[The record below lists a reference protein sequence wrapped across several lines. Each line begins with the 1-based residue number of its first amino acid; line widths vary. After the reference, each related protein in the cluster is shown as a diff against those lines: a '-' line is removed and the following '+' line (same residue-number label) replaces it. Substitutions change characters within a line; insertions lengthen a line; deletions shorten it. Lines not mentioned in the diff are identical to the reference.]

1 MKNWIRFAIACIAV
15 GVVGM
20 SIFGFEFGDDR
31 IAYEKQFAFSKAG
44 THSLVMRTD
53 SSTYIQFVPS
63 EDEQISVLFKG
74 KWHQDA
80 INRIEQT
87 ALEGSTLTIDTSAKD
102 SFQFLSFNLDF
113 SDNRIEVRIPS
124 DKTLDEL
131 VLDNISSNNDITG
144 VQARHVSISSTSGDF
159 NLEDV
164 QANQLTVN
172 LSSGNLDMK
181 DVTAK
186 DSASFDMISGEIE
199 LENLTSSRIAV
210 KLQSGSI
217 EAAGIQGQLEVK
229 STSGDIEIEDLHGD
243 ASIEVQSGN
252 VEVSQSV
259 RGNLD
264 IRAVSGDVDVI
275 AAHDFAGFYDVQAVS
290 GSVHAP
296 ESPRTGTELIKVRT
310 TSGNIQIEQP

>member
-1 MKNWIRFAIACIAV
+1 MKNWLRFGIACIAV

-31 IAYEKQFAFSKAG
+31 VAYEKELAFSEAG
-44 THSLVMRTD
+44 IHSLVMRTD
-53 SSTYIQFVPS
+53 SSTNIKFVPTE
-63 EDEQISVLFKG
+63 EDQITVLFTG

-80 INRIEQT
+80 IDRIEQT
-87 ALEGSTLTIDTSAKD
+87 APEGSTLTVDTTAED

-113 SDNRIEVRIPS
+113 SDNHIEVRMPS

-131 VLDNISSNNDITG
+131 IVDNISSSNDITG
-144 VQARHVSISSTSGDF
+144 VKARHVAISSTSGDF
-159 NLEDV
+159 KLEDV
-164 QANQLTVN
+164 QASQLAVS

-181 DVTAK
+181 NVMAK
-186 DSASFDMISGEIE
+186 DSASFEMISGDIE
-199 LENLTSSRIAV
+199 LEDFSSSQIAV

-217 EAAGIQGQLEVK
+217 EAAAIQGQLEVK
-229 STSGDIEIEDLHGD
+229 STSGDIEIDDLHGD

-252 VEVSQSV
+252 VEVGQSV
-259 RGNLD
+259 IGNLD
-264 IRAVSGDVDVI
+264 IRAVSGDVEVI
-275 AAHDFAGFYDVQAVS
+275 AAPDFAGFYDVQAVS
-290 GSVHAP
+290 GSIHAP